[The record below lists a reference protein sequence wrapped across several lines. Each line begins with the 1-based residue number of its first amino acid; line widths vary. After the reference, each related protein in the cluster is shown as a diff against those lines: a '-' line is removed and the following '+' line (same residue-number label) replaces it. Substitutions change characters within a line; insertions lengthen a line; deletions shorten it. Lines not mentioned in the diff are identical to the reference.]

1 MESISSTLMQSLSG
15 DNLSTIGNLI
25 GTDRQGA
32 QSVLSTAVPL
42 LLGSMAKTAAQ
53 PGGAATLTGML
64 GDNGLASAAD
74 DVGGYLSHPDVSG
87 GSNILGTL
95 LGNQQGALTD
105 LIARQTGFSADAISR
120 ALAIMAPI
128 VLGFVGKLMRQQNL
142 DAGALTSFLGI
153 QSEMALA
160 NAPGAK
166 NILASLVGGAAGGGG
181 FLGRLKKL
189 FGG

>member
-15 DNLSTIGNLI
+15 DNLATIGNLI

-32 QSVLSTAVPL
+32 QSILSTAVPL

-64 GDNGLASAAD
+64 GDNRLAGAAD

-87 GSNILGTL
+87 GSNTLGTL

-142 DAGALTSFLGI
+142 DAGALTSFLGT

-160 NAPGAK
+160 NTPDAK
-166 NILASLVGGAAGGGG
+166 SILASLVSGAAGGGG

-189 FGG
+189 FVG